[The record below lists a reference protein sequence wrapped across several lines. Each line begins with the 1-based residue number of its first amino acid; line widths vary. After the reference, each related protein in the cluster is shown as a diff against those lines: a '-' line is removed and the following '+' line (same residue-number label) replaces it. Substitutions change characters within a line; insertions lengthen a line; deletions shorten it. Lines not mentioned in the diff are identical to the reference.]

1 MPSILFINRV
11 YPPDSGATGRVLE
24 QAAGV
29 FVKAGWSVTILATGC
44 GAESDSL
51 VRDCVTV
58 VRVPTL
64 FSKSSL
70 LVRALG
76 YALMIPS
83 LLLKALILPRTDVVV
98 TMTDPPMLAVIGP
111 FLRAAKGAKL
121 VHWAQD
127 LYPEVAEE
135 ADVFRKHGMAAGA
148 IRFLSTASLK
158 AHHLVLSPGRCM
170 SERLLLRGIAPERV
184 RLIPNIGM
192 ERDIAPSERR
202 NNAFRGQHGIAPET
216 LVVMYSG
223 NLGRAHEF
231 ATVLEAARML
241 KERGE
246 HGILFLFVGEGPSRS
261 IVENASLSAGLKN
274 VRFLPPQPGSGI
286 SESLGAADLHLVT
299 MREGMSGLVVPSK
312 FYGVLAAE
320 RPCLFVG
327 PPDSEVAR
335 VILEIGCGSV
345 IGIGESSRLVEV
357 ILNYRDHPGRITGE
371 GRQGC
376 EWLRNQ
382 SDAGTEFQR
391 CATGLLVAVDSTL
404 EAR

>member
-1 MPSILFINRV
+1 
-11 YPPDSGATGRVLE
+11 VLE
-24 QAAGV
+24 QAAGA
-29 FVKAGWSVTILATGC
+29 FVRAGWSVTILATGC
-44 GAESDSL
+44 GADSGSR

-58 VRVPTL
+58 VRVATL

-83 LLLKALILPRTDVVV
+83 LLIKAMMLPRTDVIV
-98 TMTDPPMLAVIGP
+98 TMTDPPMLALIGP
-111 FLRAAKGAKL
+111 ILRAVKGAKL

-135 ADVFRKHGMAAGA
+135 AGVFRKHGMAAGA
-148 IRFLSTASLK
+148 IRSLSTASLK
-158 AHHLVLSPGRCM
+158 AHHLVLSLGRCM
-170 SERLLLRGIAPERV
+170 SQRLSLRGIPPERV
-184 RLIPNIGM
+184 KLIPNIGM
-192 ERDIAPSERR
+192 ERDIVPCAIGDSSFRVRNGIPSD
-202 NNAFRGQHGIAPET
+202 A

-231 ATVLEAARML
+231 TTVLEAARLL

-261 IVENASLSAGLKN
+261 IVEDAAVSAGLPN
-274 VRFLPPQPGSGI
+274 VRFLPSQPGSGI

-299 MREGMSGLVVPSK
+299 MKEGMSGLVVPSK

-327 PPDSEVAR
+327 PQDSEAAR
-335 VILEIGCGSV
+335 VILEVGCGAV
-345 IGIGESSRLVEV
+345 IGIGEAQRLAEV
-357 ILNYRDHPGRITGE
+357 ILKYRDHPGRIAEE
-371 GRQGC
+371 GIRGHD
-376 EWLRNQ
+376 WLRRQ
-382 SDAGTEFQR
+382 VDAGTEFLR
-391 CATGLLVAVDSTL
+391 CASEVLGG
-404 EAR
+404 